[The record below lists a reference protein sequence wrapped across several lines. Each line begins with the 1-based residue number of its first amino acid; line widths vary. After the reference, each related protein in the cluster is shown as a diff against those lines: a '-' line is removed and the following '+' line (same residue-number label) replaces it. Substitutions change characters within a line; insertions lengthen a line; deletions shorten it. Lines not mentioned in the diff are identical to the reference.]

1 MVKLYFKCS
10 VVLLFVNVIQFA
22 CLIILIMLIKFEI
35 ATVVHDELVC
45 LRNYL

>member
-1 MVKLYFKCS
+1 MKCYLLKS
-10 VVLLFVNVIQFA
+10 VVLLFVIQFA